1 MNVSCKANWGF
12 SFSLQ
17 STQRRPHLCL
27 LAVSISVLLGGFPG
41 DSDDKESAYN
51 DGDPGS
57 NPGLRRFP
65 WRRKW
70 ILTPVFLAC
79 RITGTEKPGGL
90 QSMGSQKVGH
100 NLATKQQQ
108 PS

>member
-41 DSDDKESAYN
+41 DSDDKESAQN
-51 DGDPGS
+51 ARDLGSIPG
-57 NPGLRRFP
+57 
-65 WRRKW
+65 
-70 ILTPVFLAC
+70 
-79 RITGTEKPGGL
+79 
-90 QSMGSQKVGH
+90 
-100 NLATKQQQ
+100 
-108 PS
+108 